1 VLPIIR
7 RLAGTLPTLLGAITF
22 AFLLIRVAPGD
33 PARLMLGDYESS
45 NPRAVA
51 QVRRQLGLDKPIVAQ
66 YALYVANAVRGEL
79 GTSFRTGQS
88 VLSEIAGQIGH
99 TVQLALAAIVVA
111 IVIGIPVG
119 IVAALRRNTWLDYGV
134 LTASMMALA
143 SPSFWLGILLIYAF
157 AFRLGWFPIFGAG
170 QSGNALSLAHHVALP
185 AVAIG
190 ARSAALIARMT
201 RSALLEVLHQDFIRT
216 ARAKGIAERGVV
228 FRHALRNAMI
238 PILTIVGLDI
248 AYLLGGAVVIETVF
262 ARPGLGKLIVDA
274 IYTRDYPVVQGAIL
288 VFATGILLVNVA
300 VDLTYTVVD
309 PRIRY
314 A

>member
-1 VLPIIR
+1 VLPIVR
-7 RLAGTLPTLLGAITF
+7 RLVGTLPTLVGAITF

-33 PARLMLGDYESS
+33 PARLMLGDYEAA

-51 QVRRQLGLDKPIVAQ
+51 QVRKQLGLDRPLAAQ
-66 YALYVANAVRGEL
+66 YVVYVVNAVRGEL

-88 VLSEIAGQIGH
+88 VLGEIAGQVGH
-99 TVQLALAAIVVA
+99 TMQLALAAIIVA
-111 IVIGIPVG
+111 IGIGVPVG
-119 IVAALRRNTWLDYGV
+119 IVAALWRNTWLDYGA

-143 SPSFWLGILLIYAF
+143 SPSFWFGILLIYFF

-170 QSGNALSLAHHVALP
+170 QSGNPLSLAHHLALP
-185 AVAIG
+185 AIAIG

-201 RSALLEVLHQDFIRT
+201 RSALLEVLHQDYIRT
-216 ARAKGIAERGVV
+216 ARAKGIAEGGVV
-228 FRHALRNAMI
+228 LRHALRNALI
-238 PILTIVGLDI
+238 PILTIIGLDV

-288 VFATGILLVNVA
+288 VFAFGILLVNVI
-300 VDLTYTVVD
+300 VDLAYAVVD

>member
-1 VLPIIR
+1 VRPILR
-7 RLAGTLPTLLGAITF
+7 RVVGALPTLIGAITF

-33 PARLMLGDYESS
+33 PARLILGDYEVV

-51 QVRRQLGLDKPIVAQ
+51 QVRRQLGLDKPIAAQ
-66 YALYVANAVRGEL
+66 YAVYVANALRGEL

-88 VLSEIAGQIGH
+88 VFSEIAGQVGH
-99 TVQLALAAIVVA
+99 TLQLATAAIVVA
-111 IVIGIPVG
+111 VASGIPVG
-119 IVAALRRNTWLDYGV
+119 MLAALRRNTWLDYGV

-143 SPSFWLGILLIYAF
+143 SPSFWFGILLIYVF

-170 QSGNALSLAHHVALP
+170 QPGNALSLAHHVALP
-185 AVAIG
+185 AIAIG

-228 FRHALRNAMI
+228 LRHALRNALI
-238 PILTIVGLDI
+238 PILTIIGLDV

-288 VFATGILLVNVA
+288 VFAGGILAVNMI
-300 VDLTYTVVD
+300 VDLAYTIAD
-309 PRIRY
+309 PRMRY

>member
-1 VLPIIR
+1 MRPILR
-7 RLAGTLPTLLGAITF
+7 RVVGALPTLIGAITF

-33 PARLMLGDYESS
+33 PARLILGDYEVV

-51 QVRRQLGLDKPIVAQ
+51 QVRRQLGLDKPIAAQ
-66 YALYVANAVRGEL
+66 YAVYVANALRGEL

-88 VLSEIAGQIGH
+88 VFSEIAGQVGH
-99 TVQLALAAIVVA
+99 TLQLATAAIVVA
-111 IVIGIPVG
+111 VASGIPVG
-119 IVAALRRNTWLDYGV
+119 MLAALRRNTWLDYGV

-143 SPSFWLGILLIYAF
+143 SPSFWFGILLIYVF

-170 QSGNALSLAHHVALP
+170 QPGNALSLAHHVALP
-185 AVAIG
+185 AIAIG

-228 FRHALRNAMI
+228 LRHALRNALI
-238 PILTIVGLDI
+238 PILTIIGLDV

-288 VFATGILLVNVA
+288 VFAGGILAVNMI
-300 VDLTYTVVD
+300 VDLAYTIAD
-309 PRIRY
+309 PRMRY